1 MISCKINVIL
11 NWSANCFTVANA
23 IDSQVGTFSITD
35 AKFYVAV
42 VTVSTQNNIKSG
54 FKITINWNKYQSKTI
69 QTQNQK

>member
-1 MISCKINVIL
+1 MP
-11 NWSANCFTVANA
+11 NA